1 MFFVMTV
8 FQALVE
14 RSALAKVR
22 RFDLPAGLAEVVH
35 AGAGEGKACRESQG
49 GEGKRPPQ
57 EYSISGLHR
66 HCGQYVKG
74 LRKGNIQ

>member
-8 FQALVE
+8 FKALVE

-35 AGAGEGKACRESQG
+35 AGAGKGKGSRESQS
-49 GEGKRPPQ
+49 GEGDRPSE
-57 EYSISGLHR
+57 EYSISGVQR
-66 HCGQYVKG
+66 HS
-74 LRKGNIQ
+74 